1 MVSTAKSVYFNAIR
15 QVLYIVLM
23 TLVVVGFWK
32 IGDIFKNSAVMENGI
47 FENMQV
53 AVLGIVAL
61 LFGINAAINRTYRPI
76 LFLMCMMALA
86 AGIREQDAL
95 FDELIPCI
103 GWKWCWIFPIL
114 GIICCIRN
122 RSSLPG
128 ITERF
133 LTSSTFHMMIAAG
146 IIMIPV
152 AQCLGHRSF
161 LVDLMNDPG
170 YNATLIR
177 RILEETVELIAYFM
191 LMLSAIESYVE
202 FRKPKA

>member
-1 MVSTAKSVYFNAIR
+1 MANVSKSVYFNAVR
-15 QVLYIVLM
+15 QILYIALM
-23 TLVVVGFWK
+23 TLVVVGVWTV
-32 IGDIFKNSAVMENGI
+32 GDIFKNSAVMENGI

-53 AVLGIVAL
+53 VVLGIVSL
-61 LFGINAAINRTYRPI
+61 LFGINAAINRTYRPF

-86 AGIREQDAL
+86 AVIREQDAL
-95 FDELIPCI
+95 FDELIPGI

-114 GIICCIRN
+114 GIIHCVRN
-122 RSSLPG
+122 RSSLFG
-128 ITERF
+128 TTERF
-133 LTSSTFHMMIAAG
+133 LTSSTFHMTIAAG

-161 LVDLMNDPG
+161 LVDLINDPN

-191 LMLSAIESYVE
+191 LMFAAIESYIE
-202 FRKPKA
+202 LREPKA